1 MEEYKLEA
9 HPVSK
14 KEAIIQGDC
23 YRITMLTSALVRLE
37 YNSEGVFEDR
47 ATQSVL
53 NRDFPVPEFKVVEDE
68 EELVIYTD
76 SLEIHYNRK
85 PFAANGLSIKV
96 VGGGSGWGR
105 NWNYGDEPSDLLGT
119 ARTLDGCDGAMKLS
133 DDAYLKGDTPMNEK
147 YSGKVKME
155 HGIISRKGF
164 AVVDDSHSM
173 ALTEDGWVSP
183 RQGDGEDLYFFG
195 YGHRYLESLK
205 DFYYLCGKQPLLP
218 RYAFGNWWSRYHR
231 YTEEE
236 YKELIERFEDEK
248 LPFSV
253 AVVDMDWHIV
263 DDVDPKYGSGW
274 TGYTWNKN
282 FFPDPKGFMSWLHE
296 HNMKI
301 TLNVHPADGIRAY
314 EELYPRVAEKMG
326 IDPESEIAVQ
336 FDPADPHFM
345 EVYLKD
351 LHHPLEEEGV
361 DFWWLDWQQGGHTAV
376 KGLDPLWMLNHY
388 HYLDSGRDGK
398 RRMTFSRYAGP
409 GSHRYPIG
417 FSGDTVVTW
426 ESLDFQPYFTATAS
440 NIGYGWWS
448 HDIGGHMLGNRSD
461 VMEARWYELGT
472 FSPVNRLH
480 STKMSFSGKEPWNF
494 RSEVEQAMG
503 EALRLRH
510 QLLPYIYT
518 MNYLAYKEYRP
529 LIAPMYYDY
538 PENEQAYPVREL
550 SFVEGVSNNQY
561 LFGTD
566 MMVAPITSDQIDIL
580 NQGKVKVWIPEGCY
594 HDFFTGLIYKGE
606 KVLWMFRDL
615 NSIPVLVKAG
625 AIIPMQKELF
635 GKDFLK
641 NPDELIIRVYGGEDG
656 HYTHYEDDGETED
669 YRDGINCCFTEMRFD
684 WENGIFTIEGAKGQK
699 DLIPEKRAYTID
711 LCGVKESVP
720 KLYAGGKEV
729 EVKYEYEPKMGCVR
743 IHIPKVSVDEKLEVV
758 FGQKLALNDNHTL
771 ERVYDLLNQAQGSN
785 LAKESAYQLLRSGK
799 NLADILGELETTNL
813 DKEIGQ
819 AVIEI
824 MTADL

>member
-1 MEEYKLEA
+1 MGMEEYKLEA

-236 YKELIERFEDEK
+236 YKELVERFEDEK

-361 DFWWLDWQQGGHTAV
+361 DFWWLDWQQGTV
-376 KGLDPLWMLNHY
+376 TKVPGLDPLWMLNHY
-388 HYLDSGRDGK
+388 HFLDSGRDGK
-398 RRMTFSRYAGP
+398 RPMTFSRYAGP
-409 GSHRYPIG
+409 GSHRYPVG
-417 FSGDTVVTW
+417 FSGDTHITW
-426 ESLDFQPYFTATAS
+426 ESLDFQPYFTSTAS

-448 HDIGGHMLGNRSD
+448 HDIGGHMLGYRD
-461 VMEARWYELGT
+461 DELEARWYQYGV
-472 FSPVNRLH
+472 FSPINRLH
-480 STKMSFSGKEPWNF
+480 SSNSAFSGKEPWNF
-494 RSEVEQAMG
+494 SMEVRSTMDDF
-503 EALRLRH
+503 LRLRH
-510 QLLPYIYT
+510 KLVPYLYT
-518 MNYLAYKEYRP
+518 MNYRAWKEDTP
-529 LIAPMYYDY
+529 IVVPMYYDY
-538 PENEQAYPVREL
+538 PETVFWGKNQAPNQYFFGREL
-550 SFVEGVSNNQY
+550 
-561 LFGTD
+561 
-566 MMVAPITSDQIDIL
+566 MVTPVTTKCIPELKRAKT
-580 NQGKVKVWIPEGCY
+580 KVWLPEGTWF
-594 HDFFTGLIYKGE
+594 DFFNGMIYEGGRS
-606 KVLWMFRDL
+606 MDL
-615 NSIPVLVKAG
+615 YRTLEEIPVLAKAG
-625 AIIPMQKELF
+625 AIIPMTEKISALDVES
-635 GKDFLK
+635 
-641 NPDELIIRVYGGEDG
+641 NPDELTVRVYAGADN
-656 HYTHYEDDGETED
+656 TFALYEDDNTTMAYEKDDCAKTSM
-669 YRDGINCCFTEMRFD
+669 TLD
-684 WENGIFTIEGAKGQK
+684 WGARKFTIAPVEGNQSLVPESRMYCVEFGGSTAKEAKVFVNGVEA
-699 DLIPEKRAYTID
+699 DAE
-711 LCGVKESVP
+711 VKEKDGLLTIAVTD
-720 KLYAGGKEV
+720 
-729 EVKYEYEPKMGCVR
+729 VKPQDTVTICLPEDTEIAK
-743 IHIPKVSVDEKLEVV
+743 
-758 FGQKLALNDNHTL
+758 NDVMT
-771 ERVYDLLNQAQGSN
+771 RAMDLLLHAEISYITKEQIANLLHKADGKVAILAAELQSMELSN
-785 LAKESAYQLLRSGK
+785 DLRGALL
-799 NLADILGELETTNL
+799 
-813 DKEIGQ
+813 EI
-819 AVIEI
+819 I
-824 MTADL
+824 TA

>member
-1 MEEYKLEA
+1 MGMEEYKLEA

-236 YKELIERFEDEK
+236 YKELVERFEDEK

-274 TGYTWNKN
+274 TGYTWNKEL
-282 FFPDPKGFMSWLHE
+282 FPDPKRFLDGLHKRG
-296 HNMKI
+296 MRT
-301 TLNVHPADGIRAY
+301 TLNVHPADGVQGWEEMY
-314 EELYPRVAEKMG
+314 EDMAKAMG
-326 IDPESEIAVQ
+326 VDYENEDPVVC
-336 FDPADPHFM
+336 DPASPKFM
-345 EVYLKD
+345 EAYFKY
-351 LHHPLEEEGV
+351 LHHPREEEGV
-361 DFWWLDWQQGGHTAV
+361 DFWWIDWQQGSNC
-376 KGLDPLWMLNHY
+376 KIEGLDPLWIFNHF
-388 HYLDSGRDGK
+388 HFLDSARNGK
-398 RRMTFSRYAGP
+398 RPMTFSRYAGP

-417 FSGDTVVTW
+417 FSGDTHITW
-426 ESLDFQPYFTATAS
+426 DSLDFQPYFTSTAS

-448 HDIGGHMLGNRSD
+448 HDIGGHMLGYKD
-461 VMEARWYELGT
+461 DEMTARWTQYGI
-472 FSPVNRLH
+472 FSPIMRLH
-480 STKMSFSGKEPWNF
+480 SSCSDFNGKEPWRF
-494 RSEVEQAMG
+494 KKETEVVME
-503 EALRLRH
+503 EALRERH
-510 QLLPYIYT
+510 RMMPYLYT
-518 MNYLAYKEYRP
+518 MNYRSYQEDLP
-529 LIAPMYYDY
+529 LVEPMYYEY
-538 PENEQAYPVREL
+538 PEAPEAYAVK
-550 SFVEGVSNNQY
+550 NQY
-561 LFGTD
+561 FFGD
-566 MMVAPITSDQIDIL
+566 QLMVAVVTTPRVKGLNVAKTAVWLPDGVWYDI
-580 NQGKVKVWIPEGCY
+580 Y
-594 HDFFTGLIYKGE
+594 TGLRYEGGRM
-606 KVLWMFRDL
+606 VDMYRTLD
-615 NSIPVLVKAG
+615 SIPVLAKAG
-625 AIIPMQKELF
+625 GILVMTDEIRGTEAE
-635 GKDFLK
+635 K
-641 NPDELIIRVYGGEDG
+641 NPESLNIRVFPGADG
-656 HYTHYEDDGETED
+656 SFRLYEDDNETCAYEN
-669 YRDGINCCFTEMRFD
+669 GACVFTEMD
-684 WENGIFTIEGAKGQK
+684 YKEKDQGVFTIHPAQGKTE
-699 DLIPEKRAYTID
+699 LIPAKRAYTVEFCNFAKTGTD
-711 LCGVKESVP
+711 TVKVLVNGAETE
-720 KLYAGGKEV
+720 AA
-729 EVKYEYEPKMGCVR
+729 VKYE
-743 IHIPKVSVDEKLEVV
+743 EKLQKICVEVEADTAAEV
-758 FGQKLALNDNHTL
+758 QIILAVEVADNQTK
-771 ERVYDLLNQAQGSN
+771 ERVFDFLNQAEIGFV
-785 LAKESAYQLLRSGK
+785 LKDRLYQLITAGK
-799 NLADILGELETTNL
+799 KLPVLLSELQSMEL
-813 DKEIGQ
+813 DKDLYGALMEIL
-819 AVIEI
+819 
-824 MTADL
+824 TA

>member
-236 YKELIERFEDEK
+236 YKELVERFEDEK

>member
-1 MEEYKLEA
+1 MGMEEYKLEA

-236 YKELIERFEDEK
+236 YKELVERFEDEK

-351 LHHPLEEEGV
+351 LHL
-361 DFWWLDWQQGGHTAV
+361 
-376 KGLDPLWMLNHY
+376 
-388 HYLDSGRDGK
+388 
-398 RRMTFSRYAGP
+398 
-409 GSHRYPIG
+409 
-417 FSGDTVVTW
+417 
-426 ESLDFQPYFTATAS
+426 SL
-440 NIGYGWWS
+440 
-448 HDIGGHMLGNRSD
+448 
-461 VMEARWYELGT
+461 
-472 FSPVNRLH
+472 
-480 STKMSFSGKEPWNF
+480 
-494 RSEVEQAMG
+494 
-503 EALRLRH
+503 
-510 QLLPYIYT
+510 
-518 MNYLAYKEYRP
+518 
-529 LIAPMYYDY
+529 
-538 PENEQAYPVREL
+538 
-550 SFVEGVSNNQY
+550 
-561 LFGTD
+561 
-566 MMVAPITSDQIDIL
+566 
-580 NQGKVKVWIPEGCY
+580 
-594 HDFFTGLIYKGE
+594 
-606 KVLWMFRDL
+606 
-615 NSIPVLVKAG
+615 
-625 AIIPMQKELF
+625 
-635 GKDFLK
+635 
-641 NPDELIIRVYGGEDG
+641 
-656 HYTHYEDDGETED
+656 
-669 YRDGINCCFTEMRFD
+669 
-684 WENGIFTIEGAKGQK
+684 
-699 DLIPEKRAYTID
+699 
-711 LCGVKESVP
+711 
-720 KLYAGGKEV
+720 
-729 EVKYEYEPKMGCVR
+729 
-743 IHIPKVSVDEKLEVV
+743 IHI
-758 FGQKLALNDNHTL
+758 
-771 ERVYDLLNQAQGSN
+771 
-785 LAKESAYQLLRSGK
+785 
-799 NLADILGELETTNL
+799 
-813 DKEIGQ
+813 
-819 AVIEI
+819 
-824 MTADL
+824 